1 MKSIFVTCRYI
12 SCEMYLHVLFLQE
25 RHGRWYTFVDKTE
38 KSSQGENMELFEFY
52 NKIEEYQNQKNNILA
67 TVLEGENSGSRYFFS
82 KGDLITVYGDGAIPD
97 EQLKEIA
104 QAQQSRITEADGQK
118 VFVEALK
125 QPAHLVICG
134 AGHVSQ
140 QVILLAAKVG
150 FHVTVLED
158 RPSFAGEAR
167 RMGADRVICDSFEHG
182 LDQIPDREDTYFLV
196 VTRGHRYDKECLDII
211 LKKPHCYVGM
221 MASRGRAAL
230 LKKQMEEEGI
240 DWKLLD
246 KIHTPVGM
254 PINAETPEEIAI
266 SIVSELIHEKNS
278 LRKTSGYKKDLME
291 YLTGRKKAENG
302 MALATI
308 IERRGSAPREIG
320 TKMLVLADGTLIGT
334 IGGGCME
341 SEVQHQCLRLIHDG
355 DRKGRIFKV
364 DMTVSEAE
372 EEGLV
377 CGGTIQVFL
386 EVL

>member
-1 MKSIFVTCRYI
+1 
-12 SCEMYLHVLFLQE
+12 
-25 RHGRWYTFVDKTE
+25 
-38 KSSQGENMELFEFY
+38 
-52 NKIEEYQNQKNNILA
+52 
-67 TVLEGENSGSRYFFS
+67 
-82 KGDLITVYGDGAIPD
+82 
-97 EQLKEIA
+97 
-104 QAQQSRITEADGQK
+104 
-118 VFVEALK
+118 
-125 QPAHLVICG
+125 
-134 AGHVSQ
+134 
-140 QVILLAAKVG
+140 
-150 FHVTVLED
+150 
-158 RPSFAGEAR
+158 
-167 RMGADRVICDSFEHG
+167 
-182 LDQIPDREDTYFLV
+182 
-196 VTRGHRYDKECLDII
+196 
-211 LKKPHCYVGM
+211 M

-230 LKKQMEEEGI
+230 LKKQMEEEGT
-240 DWKLLD
+240 DRKLLD
-246 KIHTPVGM
+246 GIHTPVGM

>member
-1 MKSIFVTCRYI
+1 
-12 SCEMYLHVLFLQE
+12 
-25 RHGRWYTFVDKTE
+25 
-38 KSSQGENMELFEFY
+38 
-52 NKIEEYQNQKNNILA
+52 
-67 TVLEGENSGSRYFFS
+67 
-82 KGDLITVYGDGAIPD
+82 
-97 EQLKEIA
+97 
-104 QAQQSRITEADGQK
+104 
-118 VFVEALK
+118 
-125 QPAHLVICG
+125 
-134 AGHVSQ
+134 
-140 QVILLAAKVG
+140 VILLATKVG
-150 FHVTVLED
+150 FYVTVLED

-167 RMGADRVICDSFEHG
+167 RMGADLVICDSFEHG
-182 LDQIPDREDTYFLV
+182 LAQIPDREDTYFLV

-230 LKKQMEEEGI
+230 LKKQMEEEGT

-278 LRKTSGYKKDLME
+278 LRKTSGYKKELME

-308 IERRGSAPREIG
+308 IERQGSAPREIG
-320 TKMLVLADGTLIGT
+320 TKMLVLADGTLVGT

-341 SEVQHQCLRLIHDG
+341 SEVQHQCLRMIHDG
-355 DRKGRIFKV
+355 DRTGKIFKV

-377 CGGTIQVFL
+377 CGGTMQVFL